1 MPNDPKADY
10 FVLRAEWLKFKSN
23 LYDKNTSLPTLP
35 IVVDDT
41 RKMVEEHGTIGL
53 LLVDLGKQKN
63 FECTYGWQV
72 YDDILREFAQILEE
86 SRSEILNERD
96 LVAIS
101 QIRGDEFLMFLNPPA
116 GKTWNDNGLE
126 IVNEK
131 MRNAIRRKMERFNGQ
146 RWHSNLTFHT
156 GYSAIARD
164 PTIRIERLI
173 QRAIAKA
180 REVSGQEIE
189 NEMIRHH
196 IALQRIISNNAIIT
210 YFQPIVHLQDL
221 DVLGYEA
228 LSRGPEDSGFEGT
241 ELLFTFAESTNMLLD
256 LERLCRRNALRA
268 AQAHHLDRK
277 LFLNSSAKALQD
289 THLTP
294 LQLSEF
300 VAELGLKQDHIVLE
314 ITERVAIQ
322 EWESFKKVLR
332 DFRKH
337 GFKIAIDDMGA
348 AAPMVAPARRA
359 HVDATLRPEL
369 DEPGGHLAAPRVVDA
384 DEQDFR
390 HLLGHQSF
398 RLCQRPEPLTGEAM
412 GEHRDEDVDLARA
425 EQVERPCDV
434 ALDRLSREHACE
446 LVRER
451 VCRLPDVMSRDGIEH
466 LAHRSLL
473 TISTVIYVS
482 VLRSHRCV
490 SISGA

>member
-1 MPNDPKADY
+1 MPNDSKTDY

-23 LYDKNTSLPTLP
+23 LYDKNTNLPTLS
-35 IVVDDT
+35 IVVDDA

-63 FECTYGWQV
+63 FESTYGWQV
-72 YDDILREFAQILEE
+72 YDDIIKEFGQILEE
-86 SRSEILNERD
+86 SRTEILNEKD
-96 LVAIS
+96 VVAIS
-101 QIRGDEFLMFLNPPA
+101 HIRGDEFLIFLSPPA
-116 GKTWNDNGLE
+116 GRAWTNNGLE
-126 IVNEK
+126 LINEK
-131 MRNAIRRKMERFNGQ
+131 VRNAIRRKMERFNGQ

-180 REVSGQEIE
+180 RDVSGQEIE

-210 YFQPIVHLQDL
+210 YFQPIVYLQGL
-221 DVLGYEA
+221 DILGYEA

-268 AQAHHLDRK
+268 AQSHQLDRS
-277 LFLNSSAKALQD
+277 LFLNSSAKAMQD

-294 LQLSEF
+294 AQLSEF
-300 VAELGLKQDHIVLE
+300 VAELGLRQERIVLE

-322 EWESFKKVLR
+322 EWESFKRVLR

-348 AAPMVAPARRA
+348 GYSSLQAIAELEPDFLKFDISLVRNI
-359 HVDATLRPEL
+359 HENLIKIGLLETLVSLSNKINAKVIAEGIEEK
-369 DEPGGHLAAPRVVDA
+369 DEYQALRN
-384 DEQDFR
+384 
-390 HLLGHQSF
+390 LG
-398 RLCQRPEPLTGEAM
+398 
-412 GEHRDEDVDLARA
+412 VDLGQGYFFAVPSPDFPAVNSKALA
-425 EQVERPCDV
+425 E
-434 ALDRLSREHACE
+434 
-446 LVRER
+446 
-451 VCRLPDVMSRDGIEH
+451 
-466 LAHRSLL
+466 
-473 TISTVIYVS
+473 
-482 VLRSHRCV
+482 
-490 SISGA
+490 